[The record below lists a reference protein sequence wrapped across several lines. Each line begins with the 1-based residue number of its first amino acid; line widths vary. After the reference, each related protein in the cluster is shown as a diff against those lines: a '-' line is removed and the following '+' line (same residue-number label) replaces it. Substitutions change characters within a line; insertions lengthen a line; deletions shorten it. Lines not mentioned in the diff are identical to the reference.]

1 MDSIKEVVVMDL
13 NSLQRLSIEK
23 KGTGTTLALEEM
35 ELEHVKDY
43 KIESSSSGTVELTVK
58 LLVRYP

>member
-13 NSLQRLSIEK
+13 NSLQKLSIDK
-23 KGTGTTLALEEM
+23 KGAGTTLTLEEM

-43 KIESSSSGTVELTVK
+43 KIESSSSGTVEFTVK